1 MIINHTLLL
10 RYQRLIKVSIDCYN
24 VFLSSKTNKTIALMT
39 RIIYDKN
46 EVIIDMIKNFAENV
60 ARLRKKFGF
69 SQDELARKIDVNRQT
84 ISKIERGTGNPTLET
99 IEKISEVFNATP
111 IQLFGTPKEIA
122 VSDTPVI
129 LDRIDEYND
138 KIQKILKVGAILEN
152 EESIERLLNK
162 LTQLEHFFVD
172 NSRIDIDGEPILDEN
187 NQVIYDSST
196 FDYILAQEKTID
208 RIIEKLNFIQNK
220 NLNED

>member
-1 MIINHTLLL
+1 
-10 RYQRLIKVSIDCYN
+10 
-24 VFLSSKTNKTIALMT
+24 
-39 RIIYDKN
+39 
-46 EVIIDMIKNFAENV
+46 MIKNFAENV

-69 SQDELARKIDVNRQT
+69 SQDELAKKIDVNRQT

-111 IQLFGTPKEIA
+111 LQLFGTPKEIA

-138 KIQKILKVGAILEN
+138 KIQKILKVGTILEN
-152 EESIERLLNK
+152 EEAIERLLDK
-162 LTQLEHFFVD
+162 LMQLEDFFVEKPQRD
-172 NSRIDIDGEPILDEN
+172 SYGDVILDEN

-196 FDYILAQEKTID
+196 FNYILSQEETID
-208 RIIEKLNFIQNK
+208 RIIGKFNTIQSKKIDK
-220 NLNED
+220 NNS

>member
-1 MIINHTLLL
+1 
-10 RYQRLIKVSIDCYN
+10 
-24 VFLSSKTNKTIALMT
+24 
-39 RIIYDKN
+39 
-46 EVIIDMIKNFAENV
+46 MIKNFAENV

-129 LDRIDEYND
+129 LNRIDEYND
-138 KIQKILKVGAILEN
+138 KIQKILKVGTILEN
-152 EESIERLLNK
+152 EESIERLLDK
-162 LTQLEHFFVD
+162 LMQLEYFFVEQPRTD
-172 NSRIDIDGEPILDEN
+172 SIGDVTLDKN
-187 NQVIYDSST
+187 NQVIYDRST
-196 FDYILAQEKTID
+196 FDFILDQEETLD
-208 RIIEKLNFIQNK
+208 RIIEKFNTIQYH
-220 NLNED
+220 NLSEDNN